1 MKKIV
6 ILLAIAGLLAFI
18 TSCSSDDST
27 QPATTTT
34 TTTVQT
40 TTTVAVTTGTI
51 SGTISLPAGAAG
63 DVTNTRVATYAS
75 FDDWAADRVLK
86 FTACANTGAYTIP
99 DLPPGT
105 YYMDAWKDMNGNS
118 IIDLGD
124 FFNVYGSGSYPNYQ
138 LSPVSV
144 AAGQTVSVNF
154 QVVIL

>member
-1 MKKIV
+1 MKKV
-6 ILLAIAGLLAFI
+6 ILLLAFAVLLAFVS
-18 TSCSSDDST
+18 SCSKDDST
-27 QPATTTT
+27 QPVTTT

-40 TTTVAVTTGTI
+40 TTTVAATTGTI

-75 FDDWAADRVLK
+75 FDDWNADRVLK

-99 DLPPGT
+99 GLPPGT

-118 IIDLGD
+118 VIDLGD
-124 FFNVYGSGSYPNYQ
+124 FFNVYGSGSYPNYN
-138 LSPVSV
+138 LSPISV
-144 AAGQTVSVNF
+144 AAGQTVSINF

>member
-1 MKKIV
+1 MKKVI
-6 ILLAIAGLLAFI
+6 ILLSFTVLLTFV
-18 TSCSSDDST
+18 TSCSSDDTT
-27 QPATTTT
+27 QPVTTT

-40 TTTVAVTTGTI
+40 TTTVASTTGTI

-75 FDDWAADRVLK
+75 FDDWNADRVLK

-99 DLPPGT
+99 GLPPGT

-118 IIDLGD
+118 VIDLGD

-144 AAGQTVSVNF
+144 AAGQTVSINF